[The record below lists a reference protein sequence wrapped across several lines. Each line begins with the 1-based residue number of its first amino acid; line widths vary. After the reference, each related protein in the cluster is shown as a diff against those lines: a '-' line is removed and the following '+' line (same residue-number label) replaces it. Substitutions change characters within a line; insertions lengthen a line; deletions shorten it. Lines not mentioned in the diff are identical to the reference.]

1 MEGMK
6 KSRIEW
12 KGFLVLAIMLGVLG
26 GSAKPLPAEAGL
38 LDDLKNAITGKK
50 SVIQQLDEE
59 INQFRSAV
67 TQTQAKKQTLQG
79 ELNQIIST
87 DKSLAGQINNTEN
100 KISLTAREIDEIN
113 SEIRTKEEIIAGHQL
128 ALSESLRNLSDKDR
142 VSLVEVLLG
151 YERTTDLWNDL
162 ASLDKFRASVEGRV
176 TELDLVK
183 QTLAQKRAAEE
194 AEKNKLA
201 TLKNK
206 LADEKKIVAQNKAN
220 KDKLLTATKNQEAEY
235 QKLLADRLEKKR
247 LVEEEIRKLEAE
259 INLTVNPSALP
270 STGKGVL
277 AWPLDKIVITQYF
290 GNTAFATA
298 NAQVYNGNGHN
309 GVDFG
314 IPTGTA
320 VKAALSG
327 TVLGAGDTDT
337 ACQGASYGKWVLIQH
352 GNGLTTLY
360 AHLSLIKVSS
370 GQTVTTGEIIGYSG
384 NTGYSTGPHLHFT
397 VFASDGVK
405 VGTLQSKVPGCGV
418 YTLPLGAKESY
429 LNPLSYL

>member
-1 MEGMK
+1 MERSKG
-6 KSRIEW
+6 EW
-12 KGFLVLAIMLGVLG
+12 KGFLVLAVMLGVLG
-26 GSAKPLPAEAGL
+26 ATAKPLPAEAGL
-38 LDDLKNAITGKK
+38 LDDLKNALTGKK

-59 INQFRSAV
+59 INKYRSAV
-67 TQTQAKKQTLQG
+67 TETQAEKQTLQG
-79 ELNQIIST
+79 ELNKIIST
-87 DKSLAGQINNTEN
+87 DKQLAGQINNTEG
-100 KISLTAREIDEIN
+100 KISNTNQVINEIN
-113 SEIRTKEEIIAGHQL
+113 SEIRTKEEIIAGHKL
-128 ALSESLRNLSDKDR
+128 AMAESLRNLSDQDR
-142 VSLVEVLLG
+142 VSLVEALLS
-151 YERTTDLWNDL
+151 YDRTADLWSDL
-162 ASLDKFRASVEGRV
+162 ASLDKFRTSVEVRV
-176 TELDLVK
+176 GELDQVK

-194 AEKNKLA
+194 AEKAKLA
-201 TLKNK
+201 ELKEK
-206 LADEKKIVAQNKAN
+206 LADEKKIVAANKAE
-220 KDKLLTATKNQEAEY
+220 KDRLLTTTKNKEAEY

-277 AWPLDKIVITQYF
+277 SWPLDKIVITQYF

-337 ACQGASYGKWVLIQH
+337 ACRGASYGKWVLIQH
-352 GNGLTTLY
+352 SNGLTTLY
-360 AHLSLIKVSS
+360 AHLSLIKVAN
-370 GQTVTTGEIIGYSG
+370 GQTVTTGEVIGYSG

-418 YTLPLGAKESY
+418 YTLPLGARESY

>member
-247 LVEEEIRKLEAE
+247 LV
-259 INLTVNPSALP
+259 
-270 STGKGVL
+270 
-277 AWPLDKIVITQYF
+277 
-290 GNTAFATA
+290 
-298 NAQVYNGNGHN
+298 
-309 GVDFG
+309 
-314 IPTGTA
+314 
-320 VKAALSG
+320 
-327 TVLGAGDTDT
+327 
-337 ACQGASYGKWVLIQH
+337 
-352 GNGLTTLY
+352 
-360 AHLSLIKVSS
+360 
-370 GQTVTTGEIIGYSG
+370 
-384 NTGYSTGPHLHFT
+384 
-397 VFASDGVK
+397 
-405 VGTLQSKVPGCGV
+405 
-418 YTLPLGAKESY
+418 
-429 LNPLSYL
+429 